1 MMKGSIIGPA
11 RARRRTA
18 AASETTRQDRRKL
31 RTRARLIAA
40 ARSVVGRKGAA
51 DTTILDITEE
61 ADVGFGTFY
70 NYFDSKDAIL
80 AATSAEVVEEHG
92 AALDRLTAP
101 LTDDAEVIAICVRHT
116 ARTVDVDPL
125 WAWFAVRVGLFEE
138 RIEAGL
144 GPRLARDVRRGMEHG
159 RFPRG
164 NVELLSRT
172 IGAAVAAVLRGKLA
186 GELGADTDRDL
197 GALVLRILGI
207 APAEAHAI
215 ANRPLPARDTLTTR
229 KGEVA

>member
-1 MMKGSIIGPA
+1 MTKGSLLAPT
-11 RARRRTA
+11 RTRRRGIPTVEA
-18 AASETTRQDRRKL
+18 TTRQDRRKL

-40 ARSVVGRKGAA
+40 ARTVVGRKGAA
-51 DTTILDITEE
+51 ETTILDFTEE

-144 GPRLARDVRRGMEHG
+144 GPRLTRDVRRGMERK
-159 RFPRG
+159 RFPQG

-186 GELGADTDRDL
+186 GELGADADRDL
-197 GALVLRILGI
+197 AAVVLRILGI
-207 APAEAHAI
+207 APAEARDI
-215 ANRPLPARDTLTTR
+215 ANRPLPAVDTI
-229 KGEVA
+229 KGDSHP

>member
-1 MMKGSIIGPA
+1 MLSDQSNQAEASIESIESAGVEEVALTPIP
-11 RARRRTA
+11 
-18 AASETTRQDRRKL
+18 EYVNEL
-31 RTRARLIAA
+31 VTRA
-40 ARSVVGRKGAA
+40 KGAA
-51 DTTILDITEE
+51 SRLATLSTAVKNRALLAMAE
-61 ADVGFGTFY
+61 ALEQQ
-70 NYFDSKDAIL
+70 KDAIL